1 MMLIF
6 RDVTKRFGARA
17 VLDGFSLS
25 VAPAKVV
32 YLLGRSGQGKS
43 VGLKLAI
50 GALVPDAGSVSV
62 DGVPVPPLPERGA
75 SADTRC
81 VLVFQYP
88 ALLDDRT
95 VEANLRLV
103 GADDPA
109 EALSH
114 VELPPEKLS
123 RYPSELSGAEQKLAS
138 IARALVRRP
147 RYLLLDE
154 PTTALDTASG
164 WALTRR
170 LRQLADKE
178 GVGVLVVSHD
188 VHFALDSADHV
199 ALLENGSVRAEGD
212 REAFANHAYP
222 LARTFVQ
229 EANKRRA
236 TGASR

>member
-1 MMLIF
+1 MLHF
-6 RDVTKRFGARA
+6 RNVVKRFGTRA

-25 VAPAKVV
+25 VAPGQVV

-50 GALVPDAGSVSV
+50 GALEPDDGAVTV
-62 DGVPVPPLPERGA
+62 DGVSVPKLPERGA
-75 SADTRC
+75 SADARC
-81 VLVFQYP
+81 ALVFQYP

-103 GADDPA
+103 GADEPR
-109 EALSH
+109 EALAH
-114 VELPPEKLS
+114 VGLSTEVLGRLPN
-123 RYPSELSGAEQKLAS
+123 ELSGAEQKLAS

-154 PTTALDTASG
+154 PTTALDSASG

-170 LRQLADKE
+170 LRKLADDD

-188 VHFALDSADHV
+188 VHFALEGADHV
-199 ALLENGSVRAEGD
+199 ALLEGGSVQAEGSP
-212 REAFANHAYP
+212 EAFAKHPFP
-222 LARTFVQ
+222 LAQTFVH
-229 EANKRRA
+229 EGEKRRVPKE
-236 TGASR
+236 SRR